1 MKAKKFMFTKE
12 ELYETEKDKSLPS
25 WNSFLPASFA
35 ITDSGTG
42 N

>member
-1 MKAKKFMFTKE
+1 MKQK
-12 ELYETEKDKSLPS
+12 KDKSLPS